1 MRSLSKSEFIWGY
14 AASTLNIGA
23 GIMLLP
29 IILRFLPPQDV
40 GLWFV
45 FITLA
50 GFAQLIEFG
59 FQPTLARNTA
69 YIYAGAQNL
78 SKFGLS
84 KYLPVKENINLEL
97 LNDLLFSAKKI
108 YRTVSIVSII
118 ILWIF
123 GTLYIATL
131 INSEKNKTEYIL
143 AWLAFSSGSIV
154 NFYYGYVNGI
164 LQGRGD
170 VGLANKV
177 TVLSKGSLILLGAVA
192 VASGFGLVGFGFAA
206 LFSACISRIA
216 ALHYFSSGHI
226 TAGNRING
234 NKPRAQ
240 SEDILKILWHNA
252 GRLGLV
258 QIGAFLIQR
267 GNILIASSFLGLS
280 TAASYGMSVTVL
292 TALVS
297 ISAVICQLQ
306 VPHMSA
312 MQAKGE
318 RKKLAATYGQILIL
332 SFSLFA
338 LGFTSLLVFGD
349 TLLIFIQSD
358 TRLLPPVLLLFLG
371 IVLILEMHHSI
382 AGTYLTTTNYVPFV
396 RAAIISGLA
405 ISILSVL
412 AVRPYG
418 AAGLIMAQ
426 CLVQLLYNNW
436 KWPIEALRHLG
447 FNLQEVLVMGFRA
460 FFRTPS

>member
-1 MRSLSKSEFIWGY
+1 MRSLSKTEFIWGY

-84 KYLPVKENINLEL
+84 NYLPEKENINLEL
-97 LNDLLFSAKKI
+97 LNALFFSAKKI
-108 YRTVSIVSII
+108 YRTVSIASII
-118 ILWIF
+118 ILWVF
-123 GTLYIATL
+123 GTLYISTL
-131 INSEKNKTEYIL
+131 IKSEQNKTEYII

-177 TVLSKGSLILLGAVA
+177 TVLSKGSLILLGAAA

-206 LFSACISRIA
+206 FFSACISRIA
-216 ALHYFSSGHI
+216 ALHYFSSGHLSS
-226 TAGNRING
+226 GNRIYG
-234 NKPRAQ
+234 DTPRVQ
-240 SEDILKILWHNA
+240 SEDILEILWYNA

-280 TAASYGMSVTVL
+280 TAASYGMSITVL
-292 TALVS
+292 TALLS
-297 ISAVICQLQ
+297 ISAVICQC
-306 VPHMSA
+306 P
-312 MQAKGE
+312 
-318 RKKLAATYGQILIL
+318 
-332 SFSLFA
+332 
-338 LGFTSLLVFGD
+338 
-349 TLLIFIQSD
+349 
-358 TRLLPPVLLLFLG
+358 
-371 IVLILEMHHSI
+371 
-382 AGTYLTTTNYVPFV
+382 
-396 RAAIISGLA
+396 
-405 ISILSVL
+405 
-412 AVRPYG
+412 
-418 AAGLIMAQ
+418 
-426 CLVQLLYNNW
+426 
-436 KWPIEALRHLG
+436 
-447 FNLQEVLVMGFRA
+447 
-460 FFRTPS
+460 